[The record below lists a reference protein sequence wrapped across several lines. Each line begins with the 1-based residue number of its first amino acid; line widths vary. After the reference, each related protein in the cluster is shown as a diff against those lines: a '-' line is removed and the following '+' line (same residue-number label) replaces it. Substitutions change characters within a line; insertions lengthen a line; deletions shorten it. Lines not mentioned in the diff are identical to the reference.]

1 MVSVRNATDSDDM
14 AGTHGH
20 QTNERKIMANWT
32 GSARSNYFRVK
43 DEQAFREALS
53 ALDIT
58 VSTNDERKVCLL
70 SQDEYGGWPNWITAE
85 TIDEEDVEVDVA
97 EIVAGHLAAGEVAI
111 LIEVGA
117 EKLRYLTGIAVAVN
131 DRNEQRCIDLED
143 IYEVAKEL
151 GDNVTVAKY

>member
-1 MVSVRNATDSDDM
+1 M

-43 DEQAFREALS
+43 DEH
-53 ALDIT
+53 
-58 VSTNDERKVCLL
+58 
-70 SQDEYGGWPNWITAE
+70 GGWPNWIPAE

-151 GDNVTVAKY
+151 GDKRHRGEVLTARTGGQR